1 MTDFHDAIQA
11 LSAAVVRSF
20 GCPPAAVGRS
30 PSVSAKHALIAEL
43 RSLGY
48 FGPEGELDRRAL
60 ANAYGVDL

>member
-1 MTDFHDAIQA
+1 MTDFDEAMRA
-11 LSAAVVRSF
+11 MSVAVVRSF
-20 GCPPAAVGRS
+20 GCPPAAVCRS
-30 PSVSAKHALIAEL
+30 RPVSAKHAMVAEL